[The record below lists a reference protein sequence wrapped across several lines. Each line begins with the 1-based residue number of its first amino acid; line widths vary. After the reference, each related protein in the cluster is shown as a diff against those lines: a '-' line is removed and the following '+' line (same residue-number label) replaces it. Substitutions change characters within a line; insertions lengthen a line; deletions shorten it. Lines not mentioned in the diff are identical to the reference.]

1 MTSNYKLNCV
11 PIRQELL
18 EKMATFVREMLRD
31 IKGSTSH
38 AYINMTADEFLSVS
52 DSYLNWEKRCL
63 SSEEDKELS
72 DKSFDDLALIKDA
85 IMQEADCIPV
95 FQNDEGE
102 WFYNI
107 PIPVVWNIP
116 DADNAVIHEP
126 EYLSDIME
134 TISELKK
141 AENKETTAHKKEGKN
156 MKKAIVI
163 TTGVLAIIGTV
174 GAIIYKK
181 RK

>member
-1 MTSNYKLNCV
+1 MNNYKLNCV

-18 EKMATFVREMLRD
+18 EKLATFVREMLHD

-52 DSYLNWEKRCL
+52 DSHLNWEKRCL

-102 WFYNI
+102 WFYNV
-107 PIPVVWNIP
+107 PIPVVWNVP
-116 DADNAVIHEP
+116 DTDNAIQESMESSEKSASDSENTAGDDTAETVSA
-126 EYLSDIME
+126 SDIF
-134 TISELKK
+134 
-141 AENKETTAHKKEGKN
+141 
-156 MKKAIVI
+156 
-163 TTGVLAIIGTV
+163 
-174 GAIIYKK
+174 
-181 RK
+181 